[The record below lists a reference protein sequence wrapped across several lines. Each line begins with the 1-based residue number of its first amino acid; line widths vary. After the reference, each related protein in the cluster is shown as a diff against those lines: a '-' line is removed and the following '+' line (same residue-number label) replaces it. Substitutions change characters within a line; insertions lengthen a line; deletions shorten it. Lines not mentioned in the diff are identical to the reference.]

1 MTMDTVMQI
10 GDFVA
15 NANVRTVRRLL
26 RALVE
31 GNAVGG
37 DAFVSPDF
45 LDHDAPGANNSP
57 PRRGS
62 VQFRES
68 IRWIHRVFADLE
80 FEEREVIAVDD
91 RVVVRGVM
99 RGRHTG
105 CLLGIAPT
113 DRCVEIHQ
121 VHIFRLTGHKVV
133 EHRAV
138 WGEFHLLLQLGA
150 VLC

>member
-26 RALVE
+26 RALVQ

-62 VQFRES
+62 VQFRQS
-68 IRWIHRVFADLE
+68 VQWIHRVFANLE

>member
-57 PRRGS
+57 PRHGS
-62 VQFRES
+62 VQFREGVQ
-68 IRWIHRVFADLE
+68 WIHRVFADLE

>member
-1 MTMDTVMQI
+1 MQI

-68 IRWIHRVFADLE
+68 VQWIHRVFADLE

-91 RVVVRGVM
+91 RVVVDRPQGGGAPRRV
-99 RGRHTG
+99 GRVPPPTATG
-105 CLLGIAPT
+105 CGSLLIRMSRHPFFPGPRARRLDSLSPAI
-113 DRCVEIHQ
+113 EIP
-121 VHIFRLTGHKVV
+121 
-133 EHRAV
+133 
-138 WGEFHLLLQLGA
+138 
-150 VLC
+150 

>member
-1 MTMDTVMQI
+1 MTMDMVMQI

-37 DAFVSPDF
+37 DAFVSPDY
-45 LDHDAPGANNSP
+45 LDHDAPGADNSP

-68 IRWIHRVFADLE
+68 VQWVHRVFADLE

-138 WGEFHLLLQLGA
+138 WGELQLLLQLGA

>member
-1 MTMDTVMQI
+1 MTMDMVMQI

-45 LDHDAPGANNSP
+45 LEHDAPGANNSP

-68 IRWIHRVFADLE
+68 VQWIHRVFADLE

>member
-1 MTMDTVMQI
+1 MDTVVQI

-15 NANVRTVRRLL
+15 KANVGTVRRLL

-31 GNAVGG
+31 GNQVGG

-45 LDHDAPGANNSP
+45 LDHDAPGADNSP

-68 IRWIHRVFADLE
+68 VQWIHRVFADLE

-99 RGRHTG
+99 RGRHAG
-105 CLLGIAPT
+105 QFLGIAPT
-113 DRCVEIHQ
+113 GRRVEVHQ
-121 VHIFRLTGHKVV
+121 VHIF
-133 EHRAV
+133 A
-138 WGEFHLLLQLGA
+138 
-150 VLC
+150 